1 MDGLLFLLILFW
13 IFKAVMKA
21 SKNHSSKTKPA
32 SKPAEPK
39 VYRPA
44 QPTVQEPVYQPQKPF
59 SQPREQS
66 QGSMAYVSA
75 EGTASE
81 EGEDE
86 CDPSLGHGHFQ
97 TPEPD
102 GVYGDEIGGETIPA
116 LTPQSLVQGVVM
128 SEILRRPVSM
138 RRR

>member
-1 MDGLLFLLILFW
+1 MDVLLFLLILFW

-32 SKPAEPK
+32 SKPEPK

-44 QPTVQEPVYQPQKPF
+44 QPTVQEPVYQPQKLF
-59 SQPREQS
+59 FQPREQS

-86 CDPSLGHGHFQ
+86 CDPSLGHGHVQ

>member
-32 SKPAEPK
+32 SKPEPK

-44 QPTVQEPVYQPQKPF
+44 QPTVQEPVYQPQKLF

-102 GVYGDEIGGETIPA
+102 GVYGDEIGGKTIPA